1 MNEVKALAMWM
12 TWKCAIVNIP
22 YGGAKGGVVVD
33 PNALSRGELE
43 RMTRRY
49 ASEILPFIGPEKDIP
64 APDVGTDD
72 QIMAWIMDTYS
83 MNVGYSVPEVV
94 TGKPLSVGGS
104 AGRSEATARGVM
116 FVLEATLKH
125 ESKTVEGTR
134 VAIQGYGK
142 VGQPAVSLLHDMGCT
157 VVAVSDVKGGIYNEE
172 GLDAA
177 ALAEHAAEAGTIVDF
192 PGSETITNDELLTVD
207 CDVLV
212 PAAME
217 GMLTQD
223 NAADVKAPIIVEA
236 ANGPTTPEA
245 DAIFSDRGLLV
256 VPDILANSGGV
267 TVSYFEWVQGLQSFF
282 WSEQEV
288 NEELRTI
295 MEKGYTDVLATAE
308 ERKVPLRVAATI
320 LGVSRVAEAHQTR
333 GLYP

>member
-1 MNEVKALAMWM
+1 
-12 TWKCAIVNIP
+12 
-22 YGGAKGGVVVD
+22 
-33 PNALSRGELE
+33 
-43 RMTRRY
+43 
-49 ASEILPFIGPEKDIP
+49 
-64 APDVGTDD
+64 
-72 QIMAWIMDTYS
+72 MAWIMDTYS

-116 FVLEATLKH
+116 FVTAATLKH
-125 ESKTVEGTR
+125 EGRAVGGTR

-142 VGQPAVSLLHDMGCT
+142 VGQPAVALLKELGCT
-157 VVAVSDVKGGIYNEE
+157 IVAVSDVKGGVYKADGIDPE
-172 GLDAA
+172 
-177 ALAEHAAEAGTIVDF
+177 ALADHHLESGSIVDF
-192 PGSETITNDELLTVD
+192 PGSDTITNEELLTID
-207 CDVLV
+207 CDILV

-223 NAADVKAPIIVEA
+223 NAAEVKAGIIVEA

-245 DAIFSDRGLLV
+245 DAIFADRGLLV

-282 WSEQEV
+282 WSEEEV

-295 MEKGYTDVLATAE
+295 MEKGYADVLATAE